1 VTDVADPHPLRG
13 EQQAGGS
20 QAMVNLPIDAAA
32 FCERGLRE
40 RMAQFQPLEVA
51 SADDLRPAAVG
62 IVLGYWASALPL
74 CFLLIQRSS
83 ALASHAGQY
92 GLPGGKVQQGE
103 SFEQALIREANEEIG
118 LDIGTQ
124 HIIGR
129 MDDYSTRSGYSIRP
143 FVVWYGAGL
152 LPTPD
157 PGEVACLLHI
167 PVSAL
172 TGPAIPT
179 LLTYPGAEKPV
190 IQLPLGGERVI
201 HAPTGA
207 ILFQF
212 GQWVIRGTRVRS
224 DAYSEPSF
232 AWK

>member
-1 VTDVADPHPLRG
+1 MID
-13 EQQAGGS
+13 
-20 QAMVNLPIDAAA
+20 LPMDTAA
-32 FCERGLRE
+32 FTEQELRE
-40 RMAQFQPLEVA
+40 RMAQFQPIEGA
-51 SADDLRPAAVG
+51 SPDDLRSAAVG

-83 ALASHAGQY
+83 ALSSHAGQY
-92 GLPGGKVQQGE
+92 GLPGGKVEKGE
-103 SFEQALIREANEEIG
+103 SFEQALIREVNEEIG
-118 LDIGTQ
+118 LDIGAQ

-129 MDDYSTRSGYSIRP
+129 VDDYGTRSGYSIRP
-143 FVVWYGAGL
+143 FVVWYGADMV
-152 LPTPD
+152 PTPD
-157 PGEVACLLHI
+157 PGEVACLLHV

-179 LLTYPGAEKPV
+179 LLTFPGVEKPV

-212 GQWVIRGTRVRS
+212 GQWVMRGTRVRS